1 MKAKT
6 RAMPNRTMFSTPEP
20 FIRASA
26 CKARTEPKAKTKAFS
41 GTSQSDPMKLAPTP
55 STIASEAPNEAADD
69 TPRVKGLANGLLST
83 VCISAPA
90 RARAAPTR
98 VAIRA

>member
-1 MKAKT
+1 
-6 RAMPNRTMFSTPEP
+6 
-20 FIRASA
+20 
-26 CKARTEPKAKTKAFS
+26 
-41 GTSQSDPMKLAPTP
+41 MKLAPTP
-55 STIASEAPNEAADD
+55 NTIASEAPNEAADD

>member
-1 MKAKT
+1 
-6 RAMPNRTMFSTPEP
+6 MFSTPDP
-20 FIRASA
+20 FIRARACSA
-26 CKARTEPKAKTKAFS
+26 STEPKAKTKAFN

-55 STIASEAPNEAADD
+55 STMASEAPNDAADD
-69 TPRVKGLANGLLST
+69 TPRVKGLARGLFKT

-90 RARAAPTR
+90 RAKAAPTR